1 VLMIKAYHRLRGEER
16 SEIIVPDSAH
26 GTNPASASMAGFR
39 VVEVPTGED
48 GNVDLEALRAAV
60 SRETA
65 GLMITNPS
73 TLGLFEENILEIARI
88 VHEAGG
94 LLYYDGANL
103 NGILGHARPGDM
115 GFDIAHVNLHKTF
128 SAPHGGGGPGAGP
141 VCARRV
147 PVGDTGLYL
156 TDLLPGPRV
165 VRGEDGL
172 YRLEMPKASI
182 GRLRHWWF
190 QTTVVL
196 WAYAYI
202 LALGAEGLRRAGEA
216 SVAATNYM
224 LKLLENIEGYSLP
237 YAPGRPRKHEAVVSA
252 APLKRETGATA
263 EDVAKYMLDMG
274 LYAPTIYFPL
284 IVEEALMIEPTESET
299 PESIEAL
306 VEALRG
312 AAEEA
317 RRDPARLKS
326 RPLNTASARVD
337 QVRANHPRSVTPT
350 WRVYVERERRGG
362 LTLR

>member
-1 VLMIKAYHRLRGEER
+1 M
-16 SEIIVPDSAH
+16 
-26 GTNPASASMAGFR
+26 
-39 VVEVPTGED
+39 
-48 GNVDLEALRAAV
+48 
-60 SRETA
+60 
-65 GLMITNPS
+65 
-73 TLGLFEENILEIARI
+73 
-88 VHEAGG
+88 
-94 LLYYDGANL
+94 
-103 NGILGHARPGDM
+103 
-115 GFDIAHVNLHKTF
+115 
-128 SAPHGGGGPGAGP
+128 
-141 VCARRV
+141 
-147 PVGDTGLYL
+147 
-156 TDLLPGPRV
+156 
-165 VRGEDGL
+165 
-172 YRLEMPKASI
+172 
-182 GRLRHWWF
+182 
-190 QTTVVL
+190 
-196 WAYAYI
+196 
-202 LALGAEGLRRAGEA
+202 
-216 SVAATNYM
+216 
-224 LKLLENIEGYSLP
+224 
-237 YAPGRPRKHEAVVSA
+237 VSA